1 MKSEATFGSLETAIE
16 GGVDGCQVVDA
27 FTFGK
32 HVYALCEIRG
42 EDDTAA
48 AVVEITLG
56 ATISCRPLIEMHQ
69 YTLNYHAHSPTR
81 HWAIDGSGRVFVLD
95 DGELTILPP
104 PIEKDKGELSGIA
117 AVSPTSVALL
127 GERGLVYRLEKG
139 VFTQMPTGGTQERM
153 LYAHFLRPDLGYA
166 VGNYG
171 TLMTT
176 RGDGSFTPVDLP
188 AGAFSAGTGIQ
199 GSEQKHQIVVVH
211 AKADGTLLLGT
222 DEGPAYVYQKGELL
236 HLQDLPDEGETTVR
250 GITEF
255 RGVEYW
261 GSTDYG
267 ILVRDGN
274 KLVPKFPT
282 GGCDRLNAT
291 DEALTLVAGQ
301 YIYVWDGKDWTE
313 LMLNPDVDN
322 LIERIDL
329 DFDPAKP

>member
-1 MKSEATFGSLETAIE
+1 MTTEATFGSLAKAIE

-42 EDDTAA
+42 EEDTAA

-56 ATISCRPLIEMHQ
+56 ETISCRPLIELHS

-81 HWAIDGSGRVFVLD
+81 HWAIDGAGRVFHLD
-95 DGELTILPP
+95 DGKLTILEPP
-104 PIEKDKGELSGIA
+104 VTEDSGGELSGIA
-117 AVSPTSVALL
+117 AMSPTAVVLL
-127 GERGLVYRLEKG
+127 GENGLAYRLENG
-139 VFTQMPTGGTQERM
+139 TFTQMPVSGTDERV
-153 LYAHFLRPDLGYA
+153 LFAHFVRPDLGYA
-166 VGNYG
+166 VGDYG
-171 TLMTT
+171 MLLET
-176 RGDGSFTPVDLP
+176 RGDGRFTPVALP
-188 AGAFSAGTGIQ
+188 PGAFAYDDDRRR
-199 GSEQKHQIVVVH
+199 HQVVVVH

-222 DEGPAYVYQKGELL
+222 NEGPAYAYRKGELV

-274 KLVPKFPT
+274 KLVPKFRT
-282 GGCDRLNAT
+282 GGCDRLKAT

-301 YIYVWDGKDWTE
+301 YIYVWDGNDWTE

-322 LIERIDL
+322 LFERIDL